1 MKYKLILFLF
11 ICLLGSVCFAQTRVV
26 SGTVLDENGETIP
39 FANVNVV
46 GTIIGTTTDIN
57 GKYSIT
63 APSDVSAAL
72 KYSFIGFMPQ
82 EVPIEA
88 RTTIDITLFPSVES
102 LDELVVVG
110 YGSSTKKELTGA
122 TTKVLGDKIERINI
136 PRIDQAFF
144 CQ

>member
-110 YGSSTKKELTGA
+110 YG
-122 TTKVLGDKIERINI
+122 
-136 PRIDQAFF
+136 
-144 CQ
+144 